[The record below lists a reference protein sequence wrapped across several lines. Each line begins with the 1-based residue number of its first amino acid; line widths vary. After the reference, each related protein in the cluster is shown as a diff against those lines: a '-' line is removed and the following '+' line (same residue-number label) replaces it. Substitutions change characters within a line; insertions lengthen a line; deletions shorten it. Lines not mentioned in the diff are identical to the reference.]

1 MEGVAVRQVRRVV
14 SVGAWA
20 ISIGSGIAC
29 ASSGSQSASSSLA
42 ASAGPPEVTIPGVDR
57 KQVVSELTSYM
68 LANKYRVAKMEDY
81 TAQFEQDGSMMTNL
95 LVGSRYDPRTV
106 YRVTFTM
113 LDAPT
118 GGVRVI
124 ADGALIGNPGSAFE
138 KRYDMNSGKPGENMR
153 TYLASLRS
161 KLAPGAP

>member
-1 MEGVAVRQVRRVV
+1 MEGVVVRQVRRVV
-14 SVGAWA
+14 SVAVSA
-20 ISIGSGIAC
+20 IAIGTGGAC
-29 ASSGSQSASSSLA
+29 ASSGGQSSSNSLA

-81 TAQFEQDGSMMTNL
+81 TAQFEQDGSTMMGL
-95 LVGSRYDPRTV
+95 LGGTRADPHSV
-106 YRVTFTM
+106 YRVTYTM
-113 LDAPT
+113 VDVPA

-124 ADGALIGNPGSAFE
+124 ADAALIGSPGGASE
-138 KRYDMNSGKPGENMR
+138 KRYDMNSGRPGANMR
-153 TYLASLRS
+153 SYLRSLRE